1 MLQFYFGEYV
11 SSQQSIDMYHAYTDE
26 AVYKPD
32 VEVKRRW
39 LKPTS
44 DLTSTIS

>member
-11 SSQQSIDMYHAYTDE
+11 SSQQSIDMYHAYIKE
-26 AVYKPD
+26 VYKPA
-32 VEVKRRW
+32 VEAKRRW